1 MKKISWVTNLF
12 DVYDTDIEEL
22 GAIREWQGR
31 RYMWVMLSIGDDTP
45 AKGDALG
52 FVSSGFTGYTVST
65 DVSACLADWLAGA
78 IQNQTDV
85 NVPADAQYFW
95 MQISGPITLSTTVE
109 DSAAAGAG
117 LGLGAG
123 DGACGKAT
131 TLQGSYGKLIDA
143 SAKTAILDCMAFT
156 YSP

>member
-1 MKKISWVTNLF
+1 MFKTSYVTNL
-12 DVYDTDIEEL
+12 DETRASDDEGVGSL
-22 GAIREWQGR
+22 REWNGNL
-31 RYMWVMLSIGDDTP
+31 YMWVLLSIGDDTP

-52 FVSSGFTGYTVST
+52 FVSSSFTGYTVST
-65 DVSACLADWLAGA
+65 DVSACIADWLAGA
-78 IQNQTDV
+78 IQNETNTD
-85 NVPADAQYFW
+85 VPADAEYFW
-95 MQISGPITLSTTVE
+95 MQIGGQITLSTTVE

-143 SAKTAILDCMAFT
+143 TSLLAVLDCMPYT
-156 YSP
+156 CT

>member
-1 MKKISWVTNLF
+1 MKKTSWATSLF
-12 DVYDTDIEEL
+12 DTYATDVEEL
-22 GAIREWQGR
+22 GAIREWKGR
-31 RYMWVMLSIGDDTP
+31 RYMWVKLTKGDDTP

-52 FVSSGFTGYTVST
+52 FVSSSFTGYDVST

-95 MQISGPITLSTTVE
+95 MQISGPVTLSTTVE